1 MIMQAVQILRGVI
14 LVHAYLDTLEM
25 GGLVQVIDH
34 SNFSRV
40 IHVDTFIQML
50 MSVSRQLICV
60 ILMPAVQ
67 IPMGTIHVSVTLDL
81 LEMASSAWV

>member
-1 MIMQAVQILRGVI
+1 MKMQAVQILRGVI
-14 LVHAYLDTLEM
+14 LVRAYLDTLEM

-50 MSVSRQLICV
+50 MSV
-60 ILMPAVQ
+60 
-67 IPMGTIHVSVTLDL
+67 
-81 LEMASSAWV
+81 